1 MADPIAA
8 LDEDNETAET
18 ATCGG
23 GGGATGFPPHCTI
36 DSMTTINA
44 SNGRTSRQCRAL
56 CNWHRTSL
64 HGLYRKISDDEKM
77 RDCDARSNPALNS
90 T

>member
-1 MADPIAA
+1 MADPTAV

-36 DSMTTINA
+36 DSMTRIDTSTDAQAANA
-44 SNGRTSRQCRAL
+44 ERCVSGIRPHFMGFIAISVMM
-56 CNWHRTSL
+56 
-64 HGLYRKISDDEKM
+64 RKCATATLDRI
-77 RDCDARSNPALNS
+77 RH
-90 T
+90 